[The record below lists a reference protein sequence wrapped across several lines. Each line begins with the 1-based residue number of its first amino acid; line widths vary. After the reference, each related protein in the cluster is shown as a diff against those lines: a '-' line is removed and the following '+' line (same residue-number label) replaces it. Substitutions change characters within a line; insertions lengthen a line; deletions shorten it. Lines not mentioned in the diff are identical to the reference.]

1 MIVKALPRLPVG
13 SINML
18 NLIDDFL
25 NRTTMYR
32 LVLYYLIVLISAAA
46 GLSYFH
52 LLPFDS
58 VALILSALF
67 LYFFSG
73 FINDFLARLYHIPVN
88 VESVYITAL
97 ILALIVAPAKSVTD
111 FFFLGIVAIIA
122 MASKYILNING
133 KHIFNPAAIAVVIA
147 ALFLN
152 QPANWWVGNPYMLP
166 FVIIGG
172 LLVVRKIQRENM
184 VFSFILVAIIPFI
197 GSANTILFHSSLFFF
212 AFVMLTEPLT
222 SPPTKIL
229 QIIYG
234 VLIGLLFNP
243 NIHVGSIYSTPELA
257 LVAGNIFSYLVS
269 PKEKLLLPLKEKIKV
284 ANNTYDFIF
293 PKNNLSFVPGQYM
306 EWTLAHN
313 HIDDRGNRRY
323 FTIASSPTE
332 NNIRLGV
339 KFYEPASSY
348 KKALL
353 AMSQSQKIVA
363 GQRTGDFTMPS
374 DRNKKLVFMAGG
386 IGVTPFRSMLKYLID
401 KNERR
406 DIVVFYSNTNET
418 EIAYKDVFDEAAQKL
433 GVKTHYICTEKAG
446 RINEEVIRQTVPD
459 FSKRLFYLS
468 GPHTMV
474 AGFETLLK
482 QMGIPANKIKTDFF
496 PGYT

>member
-1 MIVKALPRLPVG
+1 
-13 SINML
+13 
-18 NLIDDFL
+18 
-25 NRTTMYR
+25 MYR
-32 LVLYYLIVLISAAA
+32 LILYYLIVLISAAA

-52 LLPFDS
+52 LFPFDP
-58 VALILSALF
+58 VALILSVLF

-73 FINDFLARLYHIPVN
+73 FVNDFLAKLYHVPAN

-111 FFFLGIVAIIA
+111 FFFLGIAAIIA

-133 KHIFNPAAIAVVIA
+133 KHIFNPAAIAVVISA
-147 ALFLN
+147 FFLN

-172 LLVVRKIQRENM
+172 LLVVRKIQREDM
-184 VFSFILVAIIPFI
+184 VFGFLVTAI
-197 GSANTILFHSSLFFF
+197 TIIAGNAIFNGNSIITSLNQVLFHSPLFFF

-234 VLIGLLFNP
+234 ALTGLLFNP
-243 NIHVGSIYSTPELA
+243 NIHIGSIYSTPELA

-269 PKEKLLLPLKEKIKV
+269 PKEKLLLPLREKVKIADK
-284 ANNTYDFIF
+284 TYDFVF
-293 PKNNLSFVPGQYM
+293 PKNNLTFVPGQYM
-306 EWTLAHN
+306 EWTLAHD
-313 HIDDRGNRRY
+313 HIDNRGNRRY
-323 FTIASSPTE
+323 FTMASSPTE

-348 KKALL
+348 KKAMLV
-353 AMSQSQKIVA
+353 MDQSQEIVA

-406 DIVVFYSNTNET
+406 DIIVFYSNKNET
-418 EIAYKDVFDEAAQKL
+418 EIAYKDIFDEAQQKL
-433 GVKTHYICTEKAG
+433 GIKTVYVCTEKTG
-446 RINEEVIRQTVPD
+446 RVNNKIIVQEIPD
-459 FSKRLFYLS
+459 FKDRYFYLS
-468 GPHTMV
+468 GPHAMV

-482 QMGIPANKIKTDFF
+482 QMGIPANQIKIDFF
-496 PGYT
+496 PGYA